1 MNWLVSFLAGRWLVL
16 VAAAAVLGVLLG
28 AYGLGRSHA
37 NTRWEARM
45 AEQELE
51 ARIAAQK
58 QESRWEASL
67 AASDARY
74 GDAQAFIAA
83 RDGVLV
89 DLAGR
94 LRQRADQ
101 PRLPPSAAAAGCP
114 RDLAAE
120 RERAGTLA
128 DLLAEGADLGRQ
140 IALER
145 DRLASQVTE
154 LIAAWPR

>member
-1 MNWLVSFLAGRWLVL
+1 MTWLYSFLAGRWLVL
-16 VAAAAVLGVLLG
+16 AIAATVVGVLLG

-45 AEQELE
+45 AAQELA

-74 GDAQAFIAA
+74 GDAQALIAA

-89 DLAGR
+89 DLARR

-101 PRLPPSAAAAGCP
+101 PRLPPAATAAGCP
-114 RDLAAE
+114 RELAAAN
-120 RERAGTLA
+120 ERAAGL
-128 DLLAEGADLGRQ
+128 DRILAEGAELGRQ

-145 DRLASQVTE
+145 DRLAAQVAG
-154 LIAAWPR
+154 LIEAWPR